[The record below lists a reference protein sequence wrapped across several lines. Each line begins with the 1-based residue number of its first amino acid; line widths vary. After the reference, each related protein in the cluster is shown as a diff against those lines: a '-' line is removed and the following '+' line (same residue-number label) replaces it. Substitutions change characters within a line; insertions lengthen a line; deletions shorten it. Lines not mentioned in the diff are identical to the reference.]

1 MVKPFVDSSSSS
13 ECVSQGQVVV
23 VTLDSSQS
31 RTLDSGQQNLSL
43 ISHLIINPIT
53 LPMVMAEVVVMEI
66 VTNLRVNCVAS
77 LVT

>member
-53 LPMVMAEVVVMEI
+53 LPMVVAEVVVMEI